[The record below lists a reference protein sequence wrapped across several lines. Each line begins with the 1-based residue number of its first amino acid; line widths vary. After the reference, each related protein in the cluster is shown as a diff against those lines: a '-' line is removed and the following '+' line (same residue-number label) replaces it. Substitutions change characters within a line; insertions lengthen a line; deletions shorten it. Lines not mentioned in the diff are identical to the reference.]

1 MAKPAELAVLQAF
14 FRIFAIMTRKLITW
28 ALALCLT
35 LPITARTPA
44 DPVLR
49 ELDRVLAQAS
59 TYEGYFQQRADVLR
73 QMLAGKNTPEQ
84 EYEIRKKLASEFSSY
99 SMDSTVVQLSRNRA
113 LARQLGDAYRQA
125 ETDFALARE
134 YALAGYHSDALD
146 ILSDYRL
153 EAIPPGLEYTF
164 FEVSSYLYGELAAYS
179 SNNAQYWQKKD
190 MYRVS
195 MLPFMEEGTYEWYDQ
210 QRVQAESDR
219 DREKALEYALK
230 ALEVTEPNSRQ
241 YARAAF
247 FVSTYQDD
255 PDDQIAWL
263 ARSAIADV
271 MCATKDYASLNDLAH
286 KLYDQGDIERAFK
299 YAADH
304 CMPDAL
310 FFDGKLRPWQIAQ
323 FFPALEKAYAARINR
338 NTRQMWLLFGLAGL
352 LLLALGALL
361 FYLSRRQRVLVR
373 TRKALEEEKARVD
386 RRNQTLQDVNEQLQA
401 LNGELQES
409 SKVRQEY
416 IALYLQNLSE
426 NISTSRQYKNHVLK
440 YIRRGNDKYLIEEIE
455 ALPPIEDD
463 IREFYQMFDRTFI
476 NLYPDFADE
485 FNALLADGEAIVPKG
500 DDILTPE
507 LRVFALIKLG
517 ITESS
522 KIATLL
528 HYSANTVYNYRA
540 KIKNKARGDR
550 ELFEDAVQAIE

>member
-1 MAKPAELAVLQAF
+1 
-14 FRIFAIMTRKLITW
+14 MTRKLVTW
-28 ALALCLT
+28 ALMLGLSTILSAKEPTRQL
-35 LPITARTPA
+35 
-44 DPVLR
+44 LR
-49 ELDRVLAQAS
+49 ELDAALANAA
-59 TYEGYFQQRADVLR
+59 TYEGYFQQRTDVLR

-84 EYEIRKKLASEFSSY
+84 EYEIRKKLASEFTAY
-99 SMDSTVVQLSRNRA
+99 SLDSTVVQLGRNRA

-146 ILSDYRL
+146 ILSGYRL

-164 FEVSSYLYGELAAYS
+164 FEVSCYLYGELAAYS

-195 MLPFMEEGTYEWYDQ
+195 MLPFLEEGTYEWYDL

-219 DREKALEYALK
+219 DKEKALEYARK

-247 FVSTYQDD
+247 FVSVYQQD
-255 PDDQIAWL
+255 PDDEIAWL

-271 MCATKDYASLNDLAH
+271 LCANKDYASLNTLAER
-286 KLYDQGDIERAFK
+286 LYRQGDIDRAFK

-304 CMPDAL
+304 GMPDAL
-310 FFDGKLRPWQIAQ
+310 FFGGKLRPWQIAQ
-323 FFPALEKAYAARINR
+323 FFPSLEQAYAAKNARH
-338 NTRQMWLLFGLAGL
+338 TRQMWMLIGLAGL
-352 LLLALGALL
+352 LLLALAGLL

-401 LNGELQES
+401 LNNELQES

-426 NISTSRQYKNHVLK
+426 SISTTRQYKNHVLK

-476 NLYPDFADE
+476 NLYPDFVDE

-522 KIATLL
+522 KIAALL

>member
-1 MAKPAELAVLQAF
+1 
-14 FRIFAIMTRKLITW
+14 MTRKLVTW
-28 ALALCLT
+28 ALMLGLSTILSAKEPTRQL
-35 LPITARTPA
+35 
-44 DPVLR
+44 LR
-49 ELDRVLAQAS
+49 ELDAALANAS
-59 TYEGYFQQRADVLR
+59 TYEGYFQQRTDVLR

-84 EYEIRKKLASEFSSY
+84 EYEIRKKLASEFTAY
-99 SMDSTVVQLSRNRA
+99 SLDSTVVQLGRNRA

-146 ILSDYRL
+146 ILSGYRL

-164 FEVSSYLYGELAAYS
+164 FEVSCYLYGELAAYS

-195 MLPFMEEGTYEWYDQ
+195 MLPFLEEGTYEWYDL

-219 DREKALEYALK
+219 DKEKALEYARK

-247 FVSTYQDD
+247 FVSVYQQD
-255 PDDQIAWL
+255 PDDEIAWL

-271 MCATKDYASLNDLAH
+271 LCANKDYASLNTLAER
-286 KLYDQGDIERAFK
+286 LYRQGDIDRAFK
-299 YAADH
+299 YTADH
-304 CMPDAL
+304 GMPDAL
-310 FFDGKLRPWQIAQ
+310 FFGGKLRPWQIAQ
-323 FFPALEKAYAARINR
+323 FFPALEQAYAAKNARH
-338 NTRQMWLLFGLAGL
+338 TRQMWLLIGLAGL

-373 TRKALEEEKARVD
+373 TRKAREEEKARVE

-401 LNGELQES
+401 LNNELQES

-476 NLYPDFADE
+476 NLYPDFVDE

-522 KIATLL
+522 KIAALL

>member
-1 MAKPAELAVLQAF
+1 
-14 FRIFAIMTRKLITW
+14 MTRKLMT
-28 ALALCLT
+28 LALMLGLST
-35 LPITARTPA
+35 ILSAKEPTRQL
-44 DPVLR
+44 LR
-49 ELDRVLAQAS
+49 ELDAALANAS
-59 TYEGYFQQRADVLR
+59 TYEGYFQQRTDVLR

-84 EYEIRKKLASEFSSY
+84 EYEIRKKLASEFEAY
-99 SMDSTVVQLSRNRA
+99 SLDSTVVQLGRNRA

-146 ILSDYRL
+146 ILSRYRL
-153 EAIPPGLEYTF
+153 EAIPPGLEYSF
-164 FEVSSYLYGELAAYS
+164 FEVSNYLYGELAAYS

-190 MYRVS
+190 MYRMS
-195 MLPFMEEGTYEWYDQ
+195 MLPFMEEGTYEWYDL

-219 DREKALEYALK
+219 DKEKALEYARK

-247 FVSTYQDD
+247 FVSIYQQD
-255 PDDQIAWL
+255 PDEEIAWL

-271 MCATKDYASLNDLAH
+271 LCANKDYASLNTLAER
-286 KLYDQGDIERAFK
+286 LYRQGDIDRAFK

-304 CMPDAL
+304 GMPDAL
-310 FFDGKLRPWQIAQ
+310 FFGGKLRPWQIAQ
-323 FFPALEKAYAARINR
+323 FFPSLEQAYAAKNARH
-338 NTRQMWLLFGLAGL
+338 TRQMWLLIGLAGL

-401 LNGELQES
+401 LNSELQES

-476 NLYPDFADE
+476 NLYPDFVDE

-522 KIATLL
+522 KIAALL

>member
-1 MAKPAELAVLQAF
+1 
-14 FRIFAIMTRKLITW
+14 MTRKLTT
-28 ALALCLT
+28 LALLLGLT
-35 LPITARTPA
+35 TLLSAKEPARQL
-44 DPVLR
+44 LR
-49 ELDRVLAQAS
+49 ELDATLANAS
-59 TYEGYFQQRADVLR
+59 TYEGYFQQRTDVLR
-73 QMLAGKNTPEQ
+73 QLLQGKNTPEQ
-84 EYEIRKKLASEFSSY
+84 EYEIRKKLASEFASY
-99 SMDSTVVQLSRNRA
+99 SLDSTIVQLNRNRT
-113 LARQLGDAYRQA
+113 LARQLGDAYRSA

-134 YALAGYHSDALD
+134 YALAGYHSDALE
-146 ILSDYRL
+146 ILSSYRL
-153 EAIPPGLEYTF
+153 EAIPPGLEYAF
-164 FEVSSYLYGELAAYS
+164 FEVSNYLYGELAAYS
-179 SNNAQYWQKKD
+179 SNNGQYWQKRD
-190 MYRVS
+190 MYRQS

-210 QRVQAESDR
+210 QRVQAEADR
-219 DREKALEYALK
+219 DRGKALEYALK

-247 FVSTYQDD
+247 FVSIYQDD
-255 PDDQIAWL
+255 PDDEIAWL

-271 MCATKDYASLNDLAH
+271 MCATKDYASLNDLAER
-286 KLYDQGDIERAFK
+286 LYRQGDIDRAFK

-304 CMPDAL
+304 GMPDAL
-310 FFDGKLRPWQIAQ
+310 FFGGKLRSWQIAQ
-323 FFPALEKAYAARINR
+323 FFPALEQAYAAESAR
-338 NTRQMWLLFGLAGL
+338 NTRQMWTLIGIAGL
-352 LLLALGALL
+352 LLLALAGLL
-361 FYLSRRQRVLVR
+361 FYLSRRQRILVR
-373 TRKALEEEKARVD
+373 TRKELEEEKARVD
-386 RRNQTLQDVNEQLQA
+386 RRNQTLQDVNEQLQS
-401 LNGELQES
+401 LNNELQES

-426 NISTSRQYKNHVLK
+426 NISTTRQYKNHVLK

-463 IREFYQMFDRTFI
+463 IREFYQMFDRTFV
-476 NLYPDFADE
+476 NLYPDFVDE

>member
-1 MAKPAELAVLQAF
+1 
-14 FRIFAIMTRKLITW
+14 MTRKLLTW
-28 ALALCLT
+28 ALLLGLTYALS
-35 LPITARTPA
+35 AKEPA
-44 DPVLR
+44 PQLLR
-49 ELDRVLAQAS
+49 ELDAALANAS
-59 TYEGYFQQRADVLR
+59 TYEGYFQQRTDVLR
-73 QMLAGKNTPEQ
+73 QLLQGKNTPEQ
-84 EYEIRKKLASEFSSY
+84 EYEIRKKLASEFAAY
-99 SMDSTVVQLSRNRA
+99 SLDSTIVQLNRNRT

-146 ILSDYRL
+146 IVSQYRL
-153 EAIPPGLEYTF
+153 EAIPPGLEYSF
-164 FEVSSYLYGELAAYS
+164 FEVSNYLYGELAAYS
-179 SNNAQYWQKKD
+179 SNNAQYWQKRD
-190 MYRVS
+190 MYRQS

-210 QRVQAESDR
+210 QRVQAEADR

-247 FVSTYQDD
+247 FVSVYQDD
-255 PDDQIAWL
+255 PDDEIAWL

-271 MCATKDYASLNDLAH
+271 MCATKDYASLNDLAER
-286 KLYDQGDIERAFK
+286 LYRQGDIDRAFK

-304 CMPDAL
+304 GMPDAL
-310 FFDGKLRPWQIAQ
+310 FFGGKLRPWQIAQ
-323 FFPALEKAYAARINR
+323 FFPALEQAYAAESAR
-338 NTRQMWLLFGLAGL
+338 NTRRMWVLIGLAGFLLVALAGL
-352 LLLALGALL
+352 LS
-361 FYLSRRQRVLVR
+361 YLSRRQRILVR
-373 TRKALEEEKARVD
+373 TRKELEEEKARVD
-386 RRNQTLQDVNEQLQA
+386 RRNQTLQDVNEQLQS
-401 LNGELQES
+401 LNNELQES

-426 NISTSRQYKNHVLK
+426 NISTTRQYKNHVLK

-455 ALPPIEDD
+455 SLPPIEDD
-463 IREFYQMFDRTFI
+463 IREFYQMFDRTFV
-476 NLYPDFADE
+476 NLYPDFVDE

-522 KIATLL
+522 KIASLL
-528 HYSANTVYNYRA
+528 HYSANTVYKYRA

-550 ELFEDAVQAIE
+550 ELFEEAVQAIE

>member
-1 MAKPAELAVLQAF
+1 
-14 FRIFAIMTRKLITW
+14 MTRKLVTW
-28 ALALCLT
+28 ALMLGLSTILSAKEPTQRL
-35 LPITARTPA
+35 
-44 DPVLR
+44 LR
-49 ELDRVLAQAS
+49 ELDAALANAS
-59 TYEGYFQQRADVLR
+59 TYEGYFQQRTDVLR

-84 EYEIRKKLASEFSSY
+84 EYEIRKKLASEFTAY
-99 SMDSTVVQLSRNRA
+99 SLDSTVVQLGRNRA

-146 ILSDYRL
+146 ILSGYRL

-164 FEVSSYLYGELAAYS
+164 FEVSCYLYGELAAYS

-195 MLPFMEEGTYEWYDQ
+195 MLPFLEEGTYEWYDL

-219 DREKALEYALK
+219 DKEKALEYARK

-247 FVSTYQDD
+247 FVSVYQQD
-255 PDDQIAWL
+255 PDDEIAWL

-271 MCATKDYASLNDLAH
+271 LCANKDYASLNTLAER
-286 KLYDQGDIERAFK
+286 LYRQGDIDRAFK

-304 CMPDAL
+304 GMPDAL
-310 FFDGKLRPWQIAQ
+310 FFGGKLRPWQIAQ
-323 FFPALEKAYAARINR
+323 FFPSLEQAYAAKNARH
-338 NTRQMWLLFGLAGL
+338 TRQMWMLIGLAGL
-352 LLLALGALL
+352 LLLALAGLL

-401 LNGELQES
+401 LNNELQES

-476 NLYPDFADE
+476 NLYPDFVDE

-522 KIATLL
+522 KIAALL

>member
-1 MAKPAELAVLQAF
+1 
-14 FRIFAIMTRKLITW
+14 MTRKLVTW
-28 ALALCLT
+28 ALMLGLSTILSAKEPTRQL
-35 LPITARTPA
+35 
-44 DPVLR
+44 LR
-49 ELDRVLAQAS
+49 ELDAALANAA
-59 TYEGYFQQRADVLR
+59 TYEGYFQQRTDVLR

-84 EYEIRKKLASEFSSY
+84 EYEIRKKLASEFTAY
-99 SMDSTVVQLSRNRA
+99 SLDSTVVQLGRNRA

-146 ILSDYRL
+146 ILSGYRL

-164 FEVSSYLYGELAAYS
+164 FEVSCYLYGELAAYS

-195 MLPFMEEGTYEWYDQ
+195 MLPFLEEGTYEWYDL

-219 DREKALEYALK
+219 DKEKALEYALK

-247 FVSTYQDD
+247 FVSVYQQD
-255 PDDQIAWL
+255 PDDEIAWL

-271 MCATKDYASLNDLAH
+271 LCANKDYASLNTLAER
-286 KLYDQGDIERAFK
+286 LYRQGDIDRAFK

-304 CMPDAL
+304 GMPDAL
-310 FFDGKLRPWQIAQ
+310 FFGGKLRPWQIAQ
-323 FFPALEKAYAARINR
+323 FFPSLEQAYAAKNARH
-338 NTRQMWLLFGLAGL
+338 TRQMWLLIGLAGL
-352 LLLALGALL
+352 LLLALAGLL

-373 TRKALEEEKARVD
+373 TRKALEEEKARVE
-386 RRNQTLQDVNEQLQA
+386 RRNQTLQDVNERLQA
-401 LNGELQES
+401 LNNELQES

-476 NLYPDFADE
+476 NLYPDFVDE

-522 KIATLL
+522 KIAALL

>member
-1 MAKPAELAVLQAF
+1 
-14 FRIFAIMTRKLITW
+14 MTRKLMT
-28 ALALCLT
+28 LALMLGLST
-35 LPITARTPA
+35 ILSAKEPTRQL
-44 DPVLR
+44 LR
-49 ELDRVLAQAS
+49 ELDAALANAS
-59 TYEGYFQQRADVLR
+59 TYEGYFQQRTDVLR
-73 QMLAGKNTPEQ
+73 QMLAGRNTPEQ
-84 EYEIRKKLASEFSSY
+84 EYEIRKKLASEFASY
-99 SMDSTVVQLSRNRA
+99 SLDSTVVQLDRNRA

-125 ETDFALARE
+125 ETEFALARE

-146 ILSDYRL
+146 ILSGYRL
-153 EAIPPGLEYTF
+153 EAIPPGLEYAF
-164 FEVSSYLYGELAAYS
+164 FEVSNYLYGELAAYS

-195 MLPFMEEGTYEWYDQ
+195 MIPFLEEGTYEWYDL

-219 DREKALEYALK
+219 DKEKALEYALK
-230 ALEVTEPNSRQ
+230 ALEVTEPNSRT

-247 FVSTYQDD
+247 FVSVYQQD
-255 PDDQIAWL
+255 PDEEIAWL

-271 MCATKDYASLNDLAH
+271 LCANKDYASLNTLAER
-286 KLYDQGDIERAFK
+286 LYRQGDIDRAFK
-299 YAADH
+299 YTADH
-304 CMPDAL
+304 SMPDAL
-310 FFDGKLRPWQIAQ
+310 FFGGKLRPWQIAQ
-323 FFPALEKAYAARINR
+323 FFPALEQAYAAKNARH
-338 NTRQMWLLFGLAGL
+338 TRQMWLLIGLAGL

-401 LNGELQES
+401 LNNELQES

-476 NLYPDFADE
+476 NLYPDFVDE

-522 KIATLL
+522 KIAALL

-540 KIKNKARGDR
+540 KIKNKARVDR

>member
-1 MAKPAELAVLQAF
+1 
-14 FRIFAIMTRKLITW
+14 MTRKLLTW
-28 ALALCLT
+28 ALMLGLSTILSAKEPTRQL
-35 LPITARTPA
+35 
-44 DPVLR
+44 LR
-49 ELDRVLAQAS
+49 ELDAALANAS

-84 EYEIRKKLASEFSSY
+84 EYEIRKKLASEFASY
-99 SMDSTVVQLSRNRA
+99 SMDSTIVQLDRNRA

-134 YALAGYHSDALD
+134 YAMAGYHSDALD
-146 ILSDYRL
+146 ILSGYRL
-153 EAIPPGLEYTF
+153 EAIPPGLEYAF
-164 FEVSSYLYGELAAYS
+164 FEVSNYLYGELAAYS

-195 MLPFMEEGTYEWYDQ
+195 MLPFLEEGTYEWYDL

-219 DREKALEYALK
+219 DKEKALEYALK
-230 ALEVTEPNSRQ
+230 ALEVTEPNSRT

-247 FVSTYQDD
+247 FVSVYQKD
-255 PDDQIAWL
+255 PDEEIAWL
-263 ARSAIADV
+263 ARSALADV
-271 MCATKDYASLNDLAH
+271 LCANKDYASLNTLAER
-286 KLYDQGDIERAFK
+286 LYRQGDIDRAFK

-304 CMPDAL
+304 GMPDAL
-310 FFDGKLRPWQIAQ
+310 FFGGKLRPWQIAQ
-323 FFPALEKAYAARINR
+323 FFPALEQAYAAKNARH
-338 NTRQMWLLFGLAGL
+338 TRQMWMLIGLAGL
-352 LLLALGALL
+352 LLIALGALL

-401 LNGELQES
+401 LNNELQES

-476 NLYPDFADE
+476 NLYPDFVDE

-522 KIATLL
+522 KIAALL

>member
-1 MAKPAELAVLQAF
+1 MLGLSTILSAKEP
-14 FRIFAIMTRKLITW
+14 TRQI
-28 ALALCLT
+28 
-35 LPITARTPA
+35 
-44 DPVLR
+44 LR
-49 ELDRVLAQAS
+49 ELDAALANAS

-84 EYEIRKKLASEFSSY
+84 EYEIRKKLASEFASY
-99 SMDSTVVQLSRNRA
+99 SMDSTIVQLDRNRA

-134 YALAGYHSDALD
+134 YAMAGYHSDALD
-146 ILSDYRL
+146 ILSGYRL
-153 EAIPPGLEYTF
+153 EAIPPGLEYAF
-164 FEVSSYLYGELAAYS
+164 FDVSGYLYGELAAYS

-195 MLPFMEEGTYEWYDQ
+195 MLPFLEEGTYEWYDL

-219 DREKALEYALK
+219 DKEKALEYALK
-230 ALEVTEPNSRQ
+230 ALEVTEPNSRT

-247 FVSTYQDD
+247 FVSVYQKD
-255 PDDQIAWL
+255 PDEEIAWL
-263 ARSAIADV
+263 ARSALADV
-271 MCATKDYASLNDLAH
+271 LCANKDYASLNTLAER
-286 KLYDQGDIERAFK
+286 LYRQGDIDRAFK

-304 CMPDAL
+304 GMPDAL
-310 FFDGKLRPWQIAQ
+310 FFGGKLRPWQIAQ
-323 FFPALEKAYAARINR
+323 FFPALEQAYAAKNARH
-338 NTRQMWLLFGLAGL
+338 TRL
-352 LLLALGALL
+352 
-361 FYLSRRQRVLVR
+361 LVR

-401 LNGELQES
+401 LNSELQES

-476 NLYPDFADE
+476 NLYPDFVDE

-522 KIATLL
+522 KIAALL

>member
-1 MAKPAELAVLQAF
+1 MA
-14 FRIFAIMTRKLITW
+14 RKL
-28 ALALCLT
+28 LT
-35 LPITARTPA
+35 LTLVLGLAGSLSAKTPVE
-44 DPVLR
+44 PLLR
-49 ELDRVLAQAS
+49 ELDAVLQNTAV
-59 TYEGYFQQRADVLR
+59 YEGYLHQRTGMLR
-73 QMLAGKNTPEQ
+73 QMLEQRNSPEQ
-84 EYEIRKKLASEFSSY
+84 EYEIRRKLASEFSSY
-99 SMDSTVVQLSRNRA
+99 SMDSTIVQLNRNRA
-113 LARQLGDAYRQA
+113 LAREMGDAYRQA

-146 ILSDYRL
+146 ILSRYRL
-153 EAIPPGLEYTF
+153 EEIPQGLEYPF
-164 FEVSSYLYGELAAYS
+164 FEVSNYLYGELAAYS
-179 SNNAQYWQKKD
+179 SNNAQYWQKRD

-195 MLPFMEEGTYEWYDQ
+195 MLPFMEEGSYEWFDQ
-210 QRVQAESDR
+210 QRVQAEADR
-219 DREKALEYALK
+219 NPEMALDYAMK
-230 ALEVTEPNSRQ
+230 ALEVTEPNSHQ

-255 PDDQIAWL
+255 PDEEIAWL

-286 KLYDQGDIERAFK
+286 KLYDQGDIERAFQ

-310 FFDGKLRPWQIAQ
+310 FFGGKLRPWQIAQ
-323 FFPALEKAYAARINR
+323 FFPALENAYAAKNAHT
-338 NTRQMWLLFGLAGL
+338 TRQMWVLIGIAGL
-352 LLLALGALL
+352 LLLALAGLL

-373 TRKALEEEKARVD
+373 TRKELEEEKARVD
-386 RRNQTLQDVNEQLQA
+386 RRNQTLQDVNEQLHA
-401 LNGELQES
+401 LNEELHES

-426 NISTSRQYKNHVLK
+426 NISTTRQYKNHVLK

-476 NLYPDFADE
+476 NLYPDFVEE
-485 FNALLADGEAIVPKG
+485 FNALLAEGEAITPKG

-522 KIATLL
+522 KIASLL

-550 ELFEDAVQAIE
+550 ELFEEAVQAIE

>member
-1 MAKPAELAVLQAF
+1 
-14 FRIFAIMTRKLITW
+14 MTRKLMT
-28 ALALCLT
+28 LALMLGLST
-35 LPITARTPA
+35 ILSAKEPTRQL
-44 DPVLR
+44 LR
-49 ELDRVLAQAS
+49 ELDAALANAA
-59 TYEGYFQQRADVLR
+59 TYEGYFQQRTDVLR

-84 EYEIRKKLASEFSSY
+84 EYEIRKKLASEFEAY
-99 SMDSTVVQLSRNRA
+99 SLDSTVVQLGRNRA

-146 ILSDYRL
+146 ILSRYRL
-153 EAIPPGLEYTF
+153 EAIPPGLEYSF
-164 FEVSSYLYGELAAYS
+164 FEVSNYLYGELAAYS

-195 MLPFMEEGTYEWYDQ
+195 MLPFMEEGTYEWYDL

-219 DREKALEYALK
+219 DKEKALEYARK

-247 FVSTYQDD
+247 FVSIYQQD
-255 PDDQIAWL
+255 PDEEIAWL

-271 MCATKDYASLNDLAH
+271 LCANKDYASLNTLAER
-286 KLYDQGDIERAFK
+286 LYRQGDIDRAFK
-299 YAADH
+299 YTADH
-304 CMPDAL
+304 GMPDAL
-310 FFDGKLRPWQIAQ
+310 FFGGKLRPWQIAQ
-323 FFPALEKAYAARINR
+323 FFPALEQAYAAKNARH
-338 NTRQMWLLFGLAGL
+338 TRQMWLLIGLAGL

-401 LNGELQES
+401 LNSELQES

-476 NLYPDFADE
+476 NLYPDFVDE

-522 KIATLL
+522 KIAALL

>member
-1 MAKPAELAVLQAF
+1 
-14 FRIFAIMTRKLITW
+14 MTRKLLTW
-28 ALALCLT
+28 ALT
-35 LPITARTPA
+35 LGLSTILSAKEPTRQL
-44 DPVLR
+44 LR
-49 ELDRVLAQAS
+49 ELDAALANAS

-84 EYEIRKKLASEFSSY
+84 EYEIRKKLASEFSAY
-99 SMDSTVVQLSRNRA
+99 SLDSTVVQLGRNRT

-146 ILSDYRL
+146 ILSGYRL
-153 EAIPPGLEYTF
+153 EAIPPGLEYAF
-164 FEVSSYLYGELAAYS
+164 FEVSNYLYGELAAYS
-179 SNNAQYWQKKD
+179 SNNAQYWQKRD
-190 MYRVS
+190 MYRQS
-195 MLPFMEEGTYEWYDQ
+195 MLPFLEEGTYEWYDQ
-210 QRVQAESDR
+210 QRVQAEADR
-219 DREKALEYALK
+219 DPGKALEYARK
-230 ALEVTEPNSRQ
+230 ALEVTEPNSRT

-247 FVSTYQDD
+247 FVSVYQQD
-255 PDDQIAWL
+255 PDDEIAWL

-271 MCATKDYASLNDLAH
+271 LCANKDYASLNTLAER
-286 KLYDQGDIERAFK
+286 LYRQGDIDRAFK

-304 CMPDAL
+304 GMPDAL
-310 FFDGKLRPWQIAQ
+310 FFGGKLRPWQIAQ
-323 FFPALEKAYAARINR
+323 FFPALENAYEAKSSR
-338 NTRQMWLLFGLAGL
+338 NTRQMWVLIGIAFL

-361 FYLSRRQRVLVR
+361 FYLSRRQRILVR
-373 TRKALEEEKARVD
+373 TRKELEEEKARVD

-401 LNGELQES
+401 LNSELQES

-463 IREFYQMFDRTFI
+463 IREFYQMFDRTFV
-476 NLYPDFADE
+476 NLYPDFVDE

-522 KIATLL
+522 KIAALL

>member
-1 MAKPAELAVLQAF
+1 
-14 FRIFAIMTRKLITW
+14 MTRKLVTW
-28 ALALCLT
+28 ALMLGLSTILSAKEPTRQL
-35 LPITARTPA
+35 
-44 DPVLR
+44 LR
-49 ELDRVLAQAS
+49 ELDAALANAS
-59 TYEGYFQQRADVLR
+59 TYEGYFQQRTDVLR

-84 EYEIRKKLASEFSSY
+84 EYEIRKKLASEFEAFSL
-99 SMDSTVVQLSRNRA
+99 DSTVVQLGRNRA

-146 ILSDYRL
+146 ILSGYRL

-164 FEVSSYLYGELAAYS
+164 FEVSNYLYGELAAYS

-190 MYRVS
+190 MYRMS
-195 MLPFMEEGTYEWYDQ
+195 MLPFMEEGTYEWYDL

-219 DREKALEYALK
+219 DKEKALEYARK

-247 FVSTYQDD
+247 FVSIYQQD
-255 PDDQIAWL
+255 PDEEIAWL

-271 MCATKDYASLNDLAH
+271 LCANKDYASLNTLAER
-286 KLYDQGDIERAFK
+286 LYRQGDIDRAFK
-299 YAADH
+299 YTADH
-304 CMPDAL
+304 GMPDAL
-310 FFDGKLRPWQIAQ
+310 FFGGKLRPWQIAQ
-323 FFPALEKAYAARINR
+323 FFPALEQAYAAKNARH
-338 NTRQMWLLFGLAGL
+338 TRQMWLLIGLAGL

-373 TRKALEEEKARVD
+373 TRKELEEEKARVD

-401 LNGELQES
+401 LNNELQES

-476 NLYPDFADE
+476 NLYPDFVDE

-522 KIATLL
+522 KIASLL

>member
-1 MAKPAELAVLQAF
+1 
-14 FRIFAIMTRKLITW
+14 MTRKLVTW
-28 ALALCLT
+28 ALMLGLSTILVAKEPTQRL
-35 LPITARTPA
+35 
-44 DPVLR
+44 LR
-49 ELDRVLAQAS
+49 ELDAALANAS
-59 TYEGYFQQRADVLR
+59 TYEGYFQQRTDVLR

-84 EYEIRKKLASEFSSY
+84 EYEIRKKLASEFAPY
-99 SMDSTVVQLSRNRA
+99 SLDSTVVQLNRNRA

-125 ETDFALARE
+125 ETEFALARE

-146 ILSDYRL
+146 ILSGYRL
-153 EAIPPGLEYTF
+153 EAIPPGLEYAF
-164 FEVSSYLYGELAAYS
+164 FEVSNYLYGELAAYS

-195 MLPFMEEGTYEWYDQ
+195 MLPFLEEGTYEWYDL

-219 DREKALEYALK
+219 DEEKALEYALK
-230 ALEVTEPNSRQ
+230 ALELTEPNSRT

-247 FVSTYQDD
+247 FVSVYQRD
-255 PDDQIAWL
+255 PNEEIAWL

-271 MCATKDYASLNDLAH
+271 LCANKDYASLNTLAER
-286 KLYDQGDIERAFK
+286 LYRQGDIDRAFK
-299 YAADH
+299 YTADH
-304 CMPDAL
+304 SMPDAL
-310 FFDGKLRPWQIAQ
+310 FFGGKLRPWQIAQ
-323 FFPALEKAYAARINR
+323 FFPALEQAYAAKNARH
-338 NTRQMWLLFGLAGL
+338 TRQMWLLIGLAGL

-401 LNGELQES
+401 LNNELQES

-476 NLYPDFADE
+476 NLYPDFVDE
-485 FNALLADGEAIVPKG
+485 FNALLTDGEAIVPKG

-522 KIATLL
+522 KIAALL

>member
-1 MAKPAELAVLQAF
+1 
-14 FRIFAIMTRKLITW
+14 MTRKLLTW
-28 ALALCLT
+28 ALLLGLSTILSAKEPTRQL
-35 LPITARTPA
+35 
-44 DPVLR
+44 LR
-49 ELDRVLAQAS
+49 ELDAALANAS

-84 EYEIRKKLASEFSSY
+84 EYEIRKKLASEFASY
-99 SMDSTVVQLSRNRA
+99 SMDSTIVQLDRNRA

-134 YALAGYHSDALD
+134 YAMAGYHSDALD
-146 ILSDYRL
+146 ILSGYRL
-153 EAIPPGLEYTF
+153 EAIPPGLEYAF
-164 FEVSSYLYGELAAYS
+164 FEVSNYLYGELAAYS

-195 MLPFMEEGTYEWYDQ
+195 MLPFLEEGSYEWYDL

-219 DREKALEYALK
+219 DKEKALEYALK
-230 ALEVTEPNSRQ
+230 ALEVTEPNSRT

-247 FVSTYQDD
+247 FVSVYQKD
-255 PDDQIAWL
+255 PDEEIAWL
-263 ARSAIADV
+263 ARSALADV
-271 MCATKDYASLNDLAH
+271 LCANKDYASLNTLAER
-286 KLYDQGDIERAFK
+286 LYRQGDIDRAFK

-304 CMPDAL
+304 GMPDAL
-310 FFDGKLRPWQIAQ
+310 FFGGKLRPWQIAQ
-323 FFPALEKAYAARINR
+323 FFPALEQAYAAKNARH
-338 NTRQMWLLFGLAGL
+338 TRQMWMLIGLAGL
-352 LLLALGALL
+352 LLIALGALL

-401 LNGELQES
+401 LNNELQES

-476 NLYPDFADE
+476 NLYPDFVDE

-522 KIATLL
+522 KIAALL

>member
-1 MAKPAELAVLQAF
+1 MP
-14 FRIFAIMTRKLITW
+14 RKLVTW
-28 ALALCLT
+28 ALMLGLSTILSAKEPTRQL
-35 LPITARTPA
+35 
-44 DPVLR
+44 LR
-49 ELDRVLAQAS
+49 ELDAALANAS
-59 TYEGYFQQRADVLR
+59 TYEGYFQQRTDVLR

-84 EYEIRKKLASEFSSY
+84 EYEIRKKLASEFTAY
-99 SMDSTVVQLSRNRA
+99 SLDSTVVQLGRNRA

-146 ILSDYRL
+146 ILSGYRL

-195 MLPFMEEGTYEWYDQ
+195 MLPFLEEGTYEWYDL

-219 DREKALEYALK
+219 DKEKALEYALK

-247 FVSTYQDD
+247 FVSVYQQD
-255 PDDQIAWL
+255 PDDEIAWL

-271 MCATKDYASLNDLAH
+271 LCANKDYASLNTLAER
-286 KLYDQGDIERAFK
+286 LYRQGDIDRAFK

-304 CMPDAL
+304 GMPDAL
-310 FFDGKLRPWQIAQ
+310 FFGGKLRPWQIAQ
-323 FFPALEKAYAARINR
+323 FFPSLEQAYAAKNARH
-338 NTRQMWLLFGLAGL
+338 TRQMWLLIGLAGL
-352 LLLALGALL
+352 LLLALAGLL

-386 RRNQTLQDVNEQLQA
+386 RRNQTLQDVNERLQA
-401 LNGELQES
+401 LNNELQES

-476 NLYPDFADE
+476 NLYPDFVDE

-522 KIATLL
+522 KIASLL

>member
-1 MAKPAELAVLQAF
+1 
-14 FRIFAIMTRKLITW
+14 MTRKLVTW
-28 ALALCLT
+28 ALMLGLSTILSAKEPTRQL
-35 LPITARTPA
+35 
-44 DPVLR
+44 LR
-49 ELDRVLAQAS
+49 ELDAALANAS
-59 TYEGYFQQRADVLR
+59 TYEGYFQQRTDVLR

-84 EYEIRKKLASEFSSY
+84 EYEIRKKLASEFTAY
-99 SMDSTVVQLSRNRA
+99 SLDSTVVQLGRNRA

-146 ILSDYRL
+146 ILSGYRL

-195 MLPFMEEGTYEWYDQ
+195 MLPFLEEGTYEWYDL

-219 DREKALEYALK
+219 DKEKALEYARK

-247 FVSTYQDD
+247 FVSVYQQD
-255 PDDQIAWL
+255 PDDEIAWL

-271 MCATKDYASLNDLAH
+271 LCANKDYASLNTLAER
-286 KLYDQGDIERAFK
+286 LYRQGDIDRAFK

-304 CMPDAL
+304 GMPDAL
-310 FFDGKLRPWQIAQ
+310 FFGGKLRPWQIAQ
-323 FFPALEKAYAARINR
+323 FFPSLEQAYAAKNARH
-338 NTRQMWLLFGLAGL
+338 TRQMWMLIGLAGL
-352 LLLALGALL
+352 LLLALAGLL

-401 LNGELQES
+401 LNNELQES

-476 NLYPDFADE
+476 NLYPDFVDE

-522 KIATLL
+522 KIAALL

>member
-1 MAKPAELAVLQAF
+1 
-14 FRIFAIMTRKLITW
+14 MTRKLVT
-28 ALALCLT
+28 LALMLGLST
-35 LPITARTPA
+35 LLSAKEPTRQL
-44 DPVLR
+44 LR
-49 ELDRVLAQAS
+49 ELDAALANAA
-59 TYEGYFQQRADVLR
+59 TYEGYFQQRTDVLR

-84 EYEIRKKLASEFSSY
+84 EYEIRKKLASEFASY
-99 SMDSTVVQLSRNRA
+99 SLDSTIVQLDRNRA

-134 YALAGYHSDALD
+134 YALAGFHSDALD
-146 ILSDYRL
+146 LLSGYRL

-164 FEVSSYLYGELAAYS
+164 FEVSNYLYGELAAYS

-195 MLPFMEEGTYEWYDQ
+195 MLPFLEEGSYEWYDL
-210 QRVQAESDR
+210 QRVQAEADR
-219 DREKALEYALK
+219 NRDQAREYALK

-247 FVSTYQDD
+247 FVSVYQQD
-255 PDDQIAWL
+255 PDEEIAWL

-271 MCATKDYASLNDLAH
+271 LCANKDYASLNDLAA
-286 KLYDQGDIERAFK
+286 KLYQQGDIDRAFK

-304 CMPDAL
+304 GMPDAL
-310 FFDGKLRPWQIAQ
+310 FFGGKLRPWQIAQ
-323 FFPALEKAYAARINR
+323 FFPALEQAYAAKNARH
-338 NTRQMWLLFGLAGL
+338 TRQMWLLIGLAGL

-401 LNGELQES
+401 LNNELQES

-463 IREFYQMFDRTFI
+463 IREFYQMFDRTFV
-476 NLYPDFADE
+476 NLYPDFVDE

-522 KIATLL
+522 KIAALL

>member
-1 MAKPAELAVLQAF
+1 
-14 FRIFAIMTRKLITW
+14 MTRKLMT
-28 ALALCLT
+28 LALMLGLST
-35 LPITARTPA
+35 ILSAKEPTRQL
-44 DPVLR
+44 LR
-49 ELDRVLAQAS
+49 ELDAALANAS
-59 TYEGYFQQRADVLR
+59 TYEGYFQQRTDVLR

-84 EYEIRKKLASEFSSY
+84 EYEIRKKLASEFEAY
-99 SMDSTVVQLSRNRA
+99 SLDSTVVQLGRNRA

-146 ILSDYRL
+146 ILSGYRL
-153 EAIPPGLEYTF
+153 EAIPQGLEYAF
-164 FEVSSYLYGELAAYS
+164 FEVSNYLYGELAAYS

-195 MLPFMEEGTYEWYDQ
+195 MLPFMEEGTYEWYDL

-219 DREKALEYALK
+219 DKEKALEYARK

-247 FVSTYQDD
+247 FVSIYQQD
-255 PDDQIAWL
+255 PDEEIAWL

-271 MCATKDYASLNDLAH
+271 LCANKDYASLNTLAER
-286 KLYDQGDIERAFK
+286 LYRQGDIDRAFK
-299 YAADH
+299 YTADH
-304 CMPDAL
+304 GMPDAL
-310 FFDGKLRPWQIAQ
+310 FFGGKLRPWQIAQ
-323 FFPALEKAYAARINR
+323 FFPALEQAYAAKNARH
-338 NTRQMWLLFGLAGL
+338 TRQMWLLIGLAGL

-401 LNGELQES
+401 LNSELQES

-476 NLYPDFADE
+476 NLYPDFVDE

-522 KIATLL
+522 KIASLL

>member
-1 MAKPAELAVLQAF
+1 
-14 FRIFAIMTRKLITW
+14 MTRKLVTW
-28 ALALCLT
+28 ALMLGLSTILSAKEPTRQL
-35 LPITARTPA
+35 
-44 DPVLR
+44 LR
-49 ELDRVLAQAS
+49 ELDAALANAA
-59 TYEGYFQQRADVLR
+59 TYEGYFQQRTDVLR

-84 EYEIRKKLASEFSSY
+84 EYEIRKKLASEFTAY
-99 SMDSTVVQLSRNRA
+99 SLDSTVVQLGRNRA

-146 ILSDYRL
+146 ILSGYRL

-164 FEVSSYLYGELAAYS
+164 FEVSCYLYGELAAYS

-195 MLPFMEEGTYEWYDQ
+195 MLPFLEEGTYEWYDL

-219 DREKALEYALK
+219 DKEKALEYARK

-247 FVSTYQDD
+247 FVSVYQQD
-255 PDDQIAWL
+255 PDDEIAWL

-271 MCATKDYASLNDLAH
+271 LCANKDYASLNTLAER
-286 KLYDQGDIERAFK
+286 LYRQGDIDRAFK

-304 CMPDAL
+304 GMPDAL
-310 FFDGKLRPWQIAQ
+310 FFGGKLRPWQIAQ
-323 FFPALEKAYAARINR
+323 FFPSLEQAYAAKNARH
-338 NTRQMWLLFGLAGL
+338 TRQMWMLIGLAGL
-352 LLLALGALL
+352 LLLALAGLL

-401 LNGELQES
+401 LNNELQES

-476 NLYPDFADE
+476 NLYPDFVDE
-485 FNALLADGEAIVPKG
+485 FNALLADGEAIVPPKG

-522 KIATLL
+522 KIAALL

>member
-1 MAKPAELAVLQAF
+1 
-14 FRIFAIMTRKLITW
+14 MT
-28 ALALCLT
+28 LALMLGLST
-35 LPITARTPA
+35 ILSAKEPTRQL
-44 DPVLR
+44 LR
-49 ELDRVLAQAS
+49 ELDAALANAS
-59 TYEGYFQQRADVLR
+59 TYEGYFQQRTDVLR

-84 EYEIRKKLASEFSSY
+84 EYEIRKKLASEFTAY
-99 SMDSTVVQLSRNRA
+99 SLDSTIVQLDRNRA
-113 LARQLGDAYRQA
+113 LARQLCDAYRQA

-146 ILSDYRL
+146 ILSGYRL
-153 EAIPPGLEYTF
+153 EAIPPGLEYAF
-164 FEVSSYLYGELAAYS
+164 FEVSNYLYGELAAYS

-195 MLPFMEEGTYEWYDQ
+195 MLPFLEEGTYEWYDL

-230 ALEVTEPNSRQ
+230 ALEVTEPNSRT

-247 FVSTYQDD
+247 FVSVYQQD
-255 PDDQIAWL
+255 PDEEIAWL

-271 MCATKDYASLNDLAH
+271 LCANKDYASLNTLSER
-286 KLYDQGDIERAFK
+286 LYRQGDIDRAFK
-299 YAADH
+299 YTADH
-304 CMPDAL
+304 SMPDAL
-310 FFDGKLRPWQIAQ
+310 FFGGKLRPWQIAQ
-323 FFPALEKAYAARINR
+323 FFPALEQAYAAKNARH
-338 NTRQMWLLFGLAGL
+338 TRQMWLLIGLAGL

-401 LNGELQES
+401 LNNELQES

-476 NLYPDFADE
+476 NLYPDFVDE

-522 KIATLL
+522 KIAALL

>member
-1 MAKPAELAVLQAF
+1 
-14 FRIFAIMTRKLITW
+14 MTRKLLTW
-28 ALALCLT
+28 ALSLGLST
-35 LPITARTPA
+35 LLAAKEPA
-44 DPVLR
+44 QQLLR
-49 ELDRVLAQAS
+49 ELDAALANAS
-59 TYEGYFQQRADVLR
+59 TYEGYFQQRTDVLR
-73 QMLAGKNTPEQ
+73 QLLQGKNTPEQ
-84 EYEIRKKLASEFSSY
+84 EYEIRKKLASEFASY
-99 SMDSTVVQLSRNRA
+99 SLDSTIVQLNRNRT

-134 YALAGYHSDALD
+134 YALAGYHSDALE
-146 ILSDYRL
+146 IISGYRL
-153 EAIPPGLEYTF
+153 EEIPPGLEYAF
-164 FEVSSYLYGELAAYS
+164 FEVSNYLYGELAAYS
-179 SNNAQYWQKKD
+179 SNNAQYWQKRD
-190 MYRVS
+190 MYRQS

-210 QRVQAESDR
+210 QRVQAEADR
-219 DREKALEYALK
+219 DRGKALEYALK

-247 FVSTYQDD
+247 FVSIYQQD
-255 PDDQIAWL
+255 PDDEIAWL

-271 MCATKDYASLNDLAH
+271 MCATKDYASLNDLAER
-286 KLYDQGDIERAFK
+286 LYRRGDIDRAFK

-304 CMPDAL
+304 GMPDAL
-310 FFDGKLRPWQIAQ
+310 FFGGKLRPWQIAQ
-323 FFPALEKAYAARINR
+323 FFPALENAYEAKSAR
-338 NTRQMWLLFGLAGL
+338 NTRQMWVLIGVAFL

-361 FYLSRRQRVLVR
+361 FYLSRRQRILVR
-373 TRKALEEEKARVD
+373 TRKELEEEKARVD

-401 LNGELQES
+401 LNNELQES

-426 NISTSRQYKNHVLK
+426 NISTTRQYKNHVLK

-463 IREFYQMFDRTFI
+463 IREFYRMFDRTFV
-476 NLYPDFADE
+476 NLYPDFVDE

-522 KIATLL
+522 KIASLL

-550 ELFEDAVQAIE
+550 ELFEEAVQAIE

>member
-1 MAKPAELAVLQAF
+1 
-14 FRIFAIMTRKLITW
+14 MTRKLVTW
-28 ALALCLT
+28 ALMLGLSTILSAKEPTRQL
-35 LPITARTPA
+35 
-44 DPVLR
+44 LR
-49 ELDRVLAQAS
+49 ELDAALANAA
-59 TYEGYFQQRADVLR
+59 TYEGYFQQRTDVLR

-84 EYEIRKKLASEFSSY
+84 EYEIRKKLASEFTAY
-99 SMDSTVVQLSRNRA
+99 SLDSTVVQLGRNRA

-146 ILSDYRL
+146 ILSGYRL

-164 FEVSSYLYGELAAYS
+164 FEVSCYLYGELAAYS

-195 MLPFMEEGTYEWYDQ
+195 MLPFLEEGTYEWYDL

-219 DREKALEYALK
+219 DKEKALEYARK

-247 FVSTYQDD
+247 FVSVYQQD
-255 PDDQIAWL
+255 PDDEIAWL

-271 MCATKDYASLNDLAH
+271 LCANKDYASLNTLAER
-286 KLYDQGDIERAFK
+286 LYRQGDIDRAFK

-304 CMPDAL
+304 GMPDAL
-310 FFDGKLRPWQIAQ
+310 FFGGKLRPWQIAQ
-323 FFPALEKAYAARINR
+323 FFPSLEQAYAAKNARH
-338 NTRQMWLLFGLAGL
+338 TRQMWLLIGLAGL
-352 LLLALGALL
+352 LLLALAGLL

-401 LNGELQES
+401 LNNELQES

-476 NLYPDFADE
+476 NLYPDFVDE

-522 KIATLL
+522 KIAALL

>member
-1 MAKPAELAVLQAF
+1 
-14 FRIFAIMTRKLITW
+14 MTRKLVTW
-28 ALALCLT
+28 ALMLGLSTILSAKKPTQQL
-35 LPITARTPA
+35 
-44 DPVLR
+44 LR
-49 ELDRVLAQAS
+49 ELDAALANAS
-59 TYEGYFQQRADVLR
+59 TYEGYFQQRTDVLR

-84 EYEIRKKLASEFSSY
+84 EYEIRKKLASEFASY
-99 SMDSTVVQLSRNRA
+99 SLDSTVVQLNRNRT

-125 ETDFALARE
+125 ETEFALARE
-134 YALAGYHSDALD
+134 YALAGYHSDAQE
-146 ILSDYRL
+146 ILSGYRL
-153 EAIPPGLEYTF
+153 EAIPPGLEYAF
-164 FEVSSYLYGELAAYS
+164 FDVSNYLYGELAAYS
-179 SNNAQYWQKKD
+179 SNNAQYWQKRD
-190 MYRVS
+190 MYRQS
-195 MLPFMEEGTYEWYDQ
+195 MLPFLEEGSYEWYDQ
-210 QRVQAESDR
+210 LRVQAEADR
-219 DREKALEYALK
+219 DSEKALEYALK

-247 FVSTYQDD
+247 FVSVYQQD
-255 PDDQIAWL
+255 PDEEIAWL

-271 MCATKDYASLNDLAH
+271 LCATKDYASLNTLAAR
-286 KLYDQGDIERAFK
+286 LYRQGDIDRAFK

-304 CMPDAL
+304 GMPDAL
-310 FFDGKLRPWQIAQ
+310 FFGGKLRPWQIAQ
-323 FFPALEKAYAARINR
+323 FFPSLEQAYAAKNARH
-338 NTRQMWLLFGLAGL
+338 TRQMWLLIGLAGL
-352 LLLALGALL
+352 LLLALAGLL
-361 FYLSRRQRVLVR
+361 IFLSRRQRILVR
-373 TRKALEEEKARVD
+373 TRKALEEEKARVE

-476 NLYPDFADE
+476 NLYPDFVDE

-522 KIATLL
+522 KIAALL

>member
-1 MAKPAELAVLQAF
+1 MLCF
-14 FRIFAIMTRKLITW
+14 FSYLCKAMTRKLLT
-28 ALALCLT
+28 LALLAGLT
-35 LPITARTPA
+35 SILSAKTPVE
-44 DPVLR
+44 PLLR
-49 ELDRVLAQAS
+49 ELDATLQKAS
-59 TYEGYFQQRADVLR
+59 VYEGYFHQRTGMLR
-73 QMLAGKNTPEQ
+73 QMLEGRNSPEQ
-84 EYEIRKKLASEFSSY
+84 EYEIRRKLASEFSSY
-99 SMDSTVVQLSRNRA
+99 SMDSTIVHLNRNRA

-146 ILSDYRL
+146 ILSRYRL
-153 EAIPPGLEYTF
+153 EEIPQGLEYAF
-164 FEVSSYLYGELAAYS
+164 FEVSNYLYGELAAYS
-179 SNNAQYWQKKD
+179 SNNAQYWQKRD

-195 MLPFMEEGTYEWYDQ
+195 MLPFLEEGSYEWYDQ
-210 QRVQAESDR
+210 QRVQAEADR
-219 DREKALEYALK
+219 NPEKALDYAMK
-230 ALEVTEPNSRQ
+230 ALEVTEPNSHQ

-255 PDDQIAWL
+255 PDEEIAWL

-310 FFDGKLRPWQIAQ
+310 FFGGKLRPWQIAQ
-323 FFPALEKAYAARINR
+323 FFPALENAYEAKSTR
-338 NTRQMWLLFGLAGL
+338 NTRQMWILIGIAFL

-361 FYLSRRQRVLVR
+361 FYLSRRQRILVR
-373 TRKALEEEKARVD
+373 TRKELEEEKARVE
-386 RRNQTLQDVNEQLQA
+386 RRNQTLQDVNEQLQS
-401 LNGELQES
+401 LNNELHES

-426 NISTSRQYKNHVLK
+426 NISTTRQYKNHVLK

-463 IREFYQMFDRTFI
+463 IREFYQMFDRTFV
-476 NLYPDFADE
+476 NLYPDFVDE

-550 ELFEDAVQAIE
+550 ELFEEAVQAIE

>member
-1 MAKPAELAVLQAF
+1 
-14 FRIFAIMTRKLITW
+14 MTRKLVT
-28 ALALCLT
+28 LALILGLST
-35 LPITARTPA
+35 ILSAKEPTRQI
-44 DPVLR
+44 LR
-49 ELDRVLAQAS
+49 ELDAALANAS
-59 TYEGYFQQRADVLR
+59 TYEGYFQQRTDVLR
-73 QMLAGKNTPEQ
+73 QMLAGRNTPEQ
-84 EYEIRKKLASEFSSY
+84 EYEIRKKLASEFASY
-99 SMDSTVVQLSRNRA
+99 SLDSTVVQLDRNRA

-146 ILSDYRL
+146 ILSGYRL
-153 EAIPPGLEYTF
+153 EAIPPGLEYAF
-164 FEVSSYLYGELAAYS
+164 FEVCNYLYGELAAYS

-195 MLPFMEEGTYEWYDQ
+195 MLPFLEEGTYEWYDL

-219 DREKALEYALK
+219 DKEQALEYALK
-230 ALEVTEPNSRQ
+230 ALEVTEPNSRT

-247 FVSTYQDD
+247 FVSVYQQD
-255 PDDQIAWL
+255 PDEEIAWL

-271 MCATKDYASLNDLAH
+271 LCANKDYASLNTLAER
-286 KLYDQGDIERAFK
+286 LYRQGDIDRAFK
-299 YAADH
+299 YTADH
-304 CMPDAL
+304 GMPDAL
-310 FFDGKLRPWQIAQ
+310 FFGGKLRPWQIAQ
-323 FFPALEKAYAARINR
+323 FFPALEQAYAAKNARH
-338 NTRQMWLLFGLAGL
+338 TRQMWLLIGLAGL

-401 LNGELQES
+401 LNSELQES

-476 NLYPDFADE
+476 NLYPDFVDE

-522 KIATLL
+522 KIAALL

>member
-1 MAKPAELAVLQAF
+1 
-14 FRIFAIMTRKLITW
+14 MTRKLTT
-28 ALALCLT
+28 LALLLGLT
-35 LPITARTPA
+35 TLLSAKEPARQL
-44 DPVLR
+44 LR
-49 ELDRVLAQAS
+49 ELDATLANAS
-59 TYEGYFQQRADVLR
+59 TYEGYFQQRTDVLR
-73 QMLAGKNTPEQ
+73 QLLQGKNTPEQ
-84 EYEIRKKLASEFSSY
+84 EYEIRKKLASEFASY
-99 SMDSTVVQLSRNRA
+99 SLDSTIVQLNRNRT
-113 LARQLGDAYRQA
+113 LARQLGDAYRSA

-134 YALAGYHSDALD
+134 YALAGYHSDALE
-146 ILSDYRL
+146 ILSSYRL
-153 EAIPPGLEYTF
+153 EAIPPGLEYAF
-164 FEVSSYLYGELAAYS
+164 FEVSNYLYGELAAYS
-179 SNNAQYWQKKD
+179 SNNGQYWQKRD
-190 MYRVS
+190 MYRQS

-210 QRVQAESDR
+210 QRVQAEADR
-219 DREKALEYALK
+219 DRGKALEYALK

-247 FVSTYQDD
+247 FVSIYQDD
-255 PDDQIAWL
+255 PDDEIAWL

-271 MCATKDYASLNDLAH
+271 MCATKDYASLNDLAER
-286 KLYDQGDIERAFK
+286 LYRQGDIDRAFK

-304 CMPDAL
+304 GMPDAL
-310 FFDGKLRPWQIAQ
+310 FFGGKLRSWQIAQ
-323 FFPALEKAYAARINR
+323 FFPALEQAYAAESAR
-338 NTRQMWLLFGLAGL
+338 NTRQMWTLIGIAGL
-352 LLLALGALL
+352 LLLALAGLL
-361 FYLSRRQRVLVR
+361 FYLSRRQRILVR
-373 TRKALEEEKARVD
+373 TRKELEEEKARVD
-386 RRNQTLQDVNEQLQA
+386 RRNQTLQDVNEQLQS
-401 LNGELQES
+401 LNNELQES

-426 NISTSRQYKNHVLK
+426 NISTTRQYKNHVLK

-463 IREFYQMFDRTFI
+463 IREFYQMFDRTFV
-476 NLYPDFADE
+476 NLYPDFVDE

-550 ELFEDAVQAIE
+550 ELFEEAVQAIE

>member
-1 MAKPAELAVLQAF
+1 
-14 FRIFAIMTRKLITW
+14 MTRKLVTW
-28 ALALCLT
+28 ALMLGLSTILSAKEPTRQL
-35 LPITARTPA
+35 
-44 DPVLR
+44 LR
-49 ELDRVLAQAS
+49 ELDAALANAS
-59 TYEGYFQQRADVLR
+59 TYEGYFQQRTDVLR

-84 EYEIRKKLASEFSSY
+84 EYEIRKKLASEFTAY
-99 SMDSTVVQLSRNRA
+99 SLDSTVVQLGRNRA

-146 ILSDYRL
+146 ILSGYRL

-164 FEVSSYLYGELAAYS
+164 FEVSCYLYGELAAYS

-195 MLPFMEEGTYEWYDQ
+195 MLPFLEEGTYEWYDL

-219 DREKALEYALK
+219 DKEKALEYARK

-247 FVSTYQDD
+247 FVSVYQQD
-255 PDDQIAWL
+255 PDDEIAWL

-271 MCATKDYASLNDLAH
+271 LCANKDYASLNTLAER
-286 KLYDQGDIERAFK
+286 LYRQGDIDRAFK

-304 CMPDAL
+304 GMPDAL
-310 FFDGKLRPWQIAQ
+310 FFGGKLRPWQIAQ
-323 FFPALEKAYAARINR
+323 FFPSLEQAYAAKNARH
-338 NTRQMWLLFGLAGL
+338 TRQMWLLIGLAGL
-352 LLLALGALL
+352 LLLALAGLL

-373 TRKALEEEKARVD
+373 TRKELEEEKARVD

-401 LNGELQES
+401 LNNELQES

-426 NISTSRQYKNHVLK
+426 SISTTRQYKNHVLK

-476 NLYPDFADE
+476 NLYPDFVDE

-522 KIATLL
+522 KIAALL